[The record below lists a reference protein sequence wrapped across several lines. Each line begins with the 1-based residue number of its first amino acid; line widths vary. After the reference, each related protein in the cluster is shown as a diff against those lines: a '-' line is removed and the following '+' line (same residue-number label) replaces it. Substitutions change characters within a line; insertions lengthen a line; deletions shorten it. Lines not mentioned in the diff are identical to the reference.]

1 MTVADV
7 KAWIVRNKWVVTFL
21 MVLILGYIVGKDRA
35 LRDNARDAASSA
47 ASTNSR
53 S

>member
-7 KAWIVRNKWVVTFL
+7 KAWIVRNKWAVAF
-21 MVLILGYIVGKDRA
+21 VLILIFGYMVGKDRA
-35 LRDNARDAASSA
+35 LRDNARDAAPSA